1 MQSQHFSGIYFK
13 NSCYLPR
20 PVPRSV
26 APCAY
31 FLDIHFSLQIFA
43 SLLDEVSISSQSV
56 SSLCLVWRLIVIKV
70 HFQRLIVGRPGEI
83 YFLFSL
89 GAAQP
94 VVLPV
99 TPASLSHSFTHFH

>member
-43 SLLDEVSISSQSV
+43 SLLGKVSTSSQSV
-56 SSLCLVWRLIVIKV
+56 SSLCLVWLLIVIEV
-70 HFQRLIVGRPGEI
+70 HFQRLIVGSLREI
-83 YFLFSL
+83 YFLFSPL
-89 GAAQP
+89 HRTT
-94 VVLPV
+94 LPLLL
-99 TPASLSHSFTHFH
+99 ASARH